1 MTRHAA
7 ARDAGTADLSTPGRR
22 IGELDVL
29 RGFALCGILAVNII
43 QQLVPL
49 SDRGARML
57 PLPVELVFYE
67 RFLSLFAL
75 LFGIGF
81 GLFGDRA
88 AARTARPRVVLARRL
103 GVLLVIGLAHQVLQ
117 PGEALVPYALT
128 GLVLL
133 LPLSFLPPRACLAVA
148 LVLLL
153 IAPQIQMG
161 YGLTV
166 ALLALGFALARLGLP
181 AAMGRCPERVAAV
194 LAVTGTLALAWAVAI
209 ALGWV
214 PPRVSVVGGGL
225 GGFQSL
231 LPPLAALTTAVAYA
245 AAVLLALRTPVG
257 AAIGRVLAPM
267 GRMALTNYLAATV
280 LFLAL
285 GALLGIDSLDDGAA
299 IAGLTVGILAV
310 QAVASRWWLDRFR
323 YGPAEWVWRCVT
335 WWQLA
340 PLRR

>member
-1 MTRHAA
+1 MTMNAPV
-7 ARDAGTADLSTPGRR
+7 TASAPDVSTPGRR
-22 IGELDVL
+22 IAELDVL
-29 RGFALCGILAVNII
+29 RGFALCGILVVNIV

-49 SDRGARML
+49 EGRGARML
-57 PLPVELVFYE
+57 PLPIELVFYE

-81 GLFGDRA
+81 GLFLDRA
-88 AARTARPRVVLARRL
+88 AHRTARPRVVLARRL
-103 GVLLVIGLAHQVLQ
+103 GVLLLIGLAHQVLQ
-117 PGEALVPYALT
+117 PGEALLPYALV

-133 LPLSFLPPRACLAVA
+133 LPMSFLGRRACLVVA

-153 IAPQIQMG
+153 VAPQIQMG

-181 AAMGRCPERVAAV
+181 EALGRRPERTAAV
-194 LAVTGTLALAWAVAI
+194 LAFTATLTVAWAVAI
-209 ALGWV
+209 VLGWR
-214 PPRVSVVGGGL
+214 PPLVSVLGGGI

-245 AAVLLALRTPVG
+245 AALLLLLRTPVG
-257 AAIGRVLAPM
+257 RVVGGVLAPM
-267 GRMALTNYLAATV
+267 GRMALTNYLTATILFVV
-280 LFLAL
+280 L
-285 GALLGIDSLDDGAA
+285 GPLLGIDSLDDGPA

-310 QAVASRWWLDRFR
+310 QAAWSRWWLDRFR
-323 YGPAEWVWRCVT
+323 YGPVEWAWRCAT
-335 WWQLA
+335 WWRIA